1 MLKCSGVSDGKP
13 DNVSAEL
20 CATERGRWSVDLKVL
35 TTKMILNIMVMIAA
49 TKLVI
54 NSEKVESDDDADHK
68 DD

>member
-35 TTKMILNIMVMIAA
+35 TTKMILSIMVMMVVM
-49 TKLVI
+49 KLVI
-54 NSEKVESDDDADHK
+54 NSENAESDDGVDHK

>member
-1 MLKCSGVSDGKP
+1 MLKCSGISDGKP
-13 DNVSAEL
+13 DDVSAEL
-20 CATERGRWSVDLKVL
+20 CATERGCWSVDLKVL

>member
-20 CATERGRWSVDLKVL
+20 CAKERGCWSVDLKVL
-35 TTKMILNIMVMIAA
+35 TTKMILSIMVMMVVM
-49 TKLVI
+49 KLVI
-54 NSEKVESDDDADHK
+54 DSENAESDDGVDHK

>member
-20 CATERGRWSVDLKVL
+20 CATERGCWLVDLKVL
-35 TTKMILNIMVMIAA
+35 TTKMIVNIMVMMVA

-54 NSEKVESDDDADHK
+54 DSENAESDDGVDHK